1 LFLPFIAEISSFIA
15 LSQENE
21 GFDSIKRFVRS
32 LTNEMSNQPRETRAQ
47 KQSRTQDG
55 DSTHP
60 KMSSMLEAAN
70 KLEPTPLSGLFL
82 DGMGTDQLWSQLELR
97 AKGICELVNLVFEG
111 EYPDPE
117 ALEKDSSQEEGDE
130 MEVDDDEDDDDWE
143 MEDEEMEEEEE
154 SSEDSSLGEHIAP
167 LSGSSFDPS
176 SRVAEVGDLDLDR
189 PSDGQNAKFGVS
201 GKRKGPRHPTLDDD
215 FFSIS
220 EFNREIDSAEAKSSS
235 RGRLKDDS
243 DEEGSVDLFAD
254 VPEDL
259 TEESEEDDEG
269 EGDTSKSIPCIL
281 LVSHIS

>member
-1 LFLPFIAEISSFIA
+1 
-15 LSQENE
+15 
-21 GFDSIKRFVRS
+21 
-32 LTNEMSNQPRETRAQ
+32 MSNQPRETRAQ

-55 DSTHP
+55 DTTHP

-82 DGMGTDQLWSQLELR
+82 DGMGPDQLWGQLELR

-117 ALEKDSSQEEGDE
+117 ALEKDSSQEEGDG
-130 MEVDDDEDDDDWE
+130 MDVDDDDSDEDWE

-154 SSEDSSLGEHIAP
+154 ESSEDSTLGEHIAP

-176 SRVAEVGDLDLDR
+176 SRVAEVGNLDLDR
-189 PSDGQNAKFGVS
+189 PFDRQNAEFGVP
-201 GKRKGPRHPTLDDD
+201 GKRRGPRHPTLDDD

-220 EFNREIDSAEAKSSS
+220 EFNREVDSAEAKSSS

-259 TEESEEDDEG
+259 TESEEDDEV
-269 EGDTSKSIPCIL
+269 EGDTSKSTLCIL
-281 LVSHIS
+281 LVSHA

>member
-1 LFLPFIAEISSFIA
+1 LSPPSIAENNWFIA

-32 LTNEMSNQPRETRAQ
+32 LTNEMSHQPRETRAQ

-82 DGMGTDQLWSQLELR
+82 DGMGTDQLWNQLELR
-97 AKGICELVNLVFEG
+97 AQGICELVNLVFEG

-117 ALEKDSSQEEGDE
+117 ALEKDSSQEEADE
-130 MEVDDDEDDDDWE
+130 MEVDDDDDDEWI

-154 SSEDSSLGEHIAP
+154 SSEDSILGEHIAP

-176 SRVAEVGDLDLDR
+176 SRVADVGNLDLDG
-189 PSDGQNAKFGVS
+189 PSNRANSKFGVP

-220 EFNREIDSAEAKSSS
+220 EFNREVDSAEAKSSS

-243 DEEGSVDLFAD
+243 DEEESVDLFAD

-259 TEESEEDDEG
+259 TDDSEEDDEG
-269 EGDTSKSIPCIL
+269 DGDTSKSDTLNPSC
-281 LVSHIS
+281 VSRPS